1 MSMIP
6 LSGPVMAALVP
17 DIHAWKKGNSWKP
30 GTRPGMTTSG
40 ALPRA
45 AWVVVVA
52 GLMLGTQAK
61 AADSVSVRL
70 SFTPFAAHI
79 PIYVAKDKGYYS
91 QGGLDVSILPGRGS
105 SFAAMTVGSGK
116 EEFGVA
122 DAAAVVTT
130 RAQGVPIVALANLQ
144 QDNGVA
150 LFATESSG
158 ITAPSQLKERNVGVY
173 TGSTTTIFLQAWLK
187 KNGMTMDDIK
197 PVTVRSGTDL
207 PLVLSGKIDA
217 EVTVYNN
224 ELVAWKIE
232 HPELKLRQWTMASL
246 GFDTPGYA
254 IVTNEELAKQ
264 KPQLVRAFTDATIKG
279 IAFAL
284 ANPAEAVGIITKAV
298 PELKPEIET
307 AKWQATIP
315 VTRSAV
321 TEKSGLGALD
331 KKKWE
336 TLNDLLSTY
345 NVIPAKVNL
354 DQLLKDGK

>member
-1 MSMIP
+1 MSQ
-6 LSGPVMAALVP
+6 LMAQ
-17 DIHAWKKGNSWKP
+17 
-30 GTRPGMTTSG
+30 
-40 ALPRA
+40 RA
-45 AWVVVVA
+45 AWA
-52 GLMLGTQAK
+52 LIALGLVLGMEAK

-79 PIYVAKDKGYYS
+79 PVYVAKEKGYYS
-91 QGGLDVSILPGRGS
+91 QGGLDVAILAGRGS

-116 EEFGVA
+116 EEFGIA

-158 ITAPSQLKERNVGVY
+158 IAAPSQLKDRNVGVF

-187 KNGMTMDDIK
+187 KNGLTMDDIK

-264 KPQLVRAFTDATIKG
+264 KPQLVKAFRDATVKG
-279 IAFAL
+279 IEFSL
-284 ANPAEAVGIITKAV
+284 SNPAEAVAIITKAV
-298 PELKPEIET
+298 PELKVEIET

-315 VTRSAV
+315 ATRSAA
-321 TEKSGLGALD
+321 TEKSGLGSLD
-331 KKKWE
+331 KRKWE
-336 TLNDLLSTY
+336 TLNELLATY

-354 DQLLKDGK
+354 DDLLKDAK

>member
-1 MSMIP
+1 MSQ
-6 LSGPVMAALVP
+6 LMAQ
-17 DIHAWKKGNSWKP
+17 
-30 GTRPGMTTSG
+30 
-40 ALPRA
+40 RA
-45 AWVVVVA
+45 AWVLIA
-52 GLMLGTQAK
+52 LGLVLGMEAK

-79 PIYVAKDKGYYS
+79 PVYVAKEKGYYS
-91 QGGLDVSILPGRGS
+91 QGGLDVAILAGRGS

-116 EEFGVA
+116 EEFGIA

-158 ITAPSQLKERNVGVY
+158 IAAPSQLKDRNVGVF

-187 KNGMTMDDIK
+187 KNGLTMDDIK

-264 KPQLVRAFTDATIKG
+264 KPQLVKAFRDATVKG
-279 IAFAL
+279 IEFSL
-284 ANPAEAVGIITKAV
+284 SNPAEAVAIITKAV
-298 PELKPEIET
+298 PELKVEIET

-315 VTRSAV
+315 ATRGAA
-321 TEKSGLGALD
+321 TEKSGLGSLD
-331 KKKWE
+331 KRKWE
-336 TLNDLLSTY
+336 TLNELLATY

-354 DQLLKDGK
+354 DDLLKDAK